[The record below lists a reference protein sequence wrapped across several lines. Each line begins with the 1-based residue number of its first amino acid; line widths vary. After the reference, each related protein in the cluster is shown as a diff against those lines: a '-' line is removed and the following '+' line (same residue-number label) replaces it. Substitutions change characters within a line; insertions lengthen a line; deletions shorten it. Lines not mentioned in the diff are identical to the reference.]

1 MKSTWSTGARWAQ
14 VPSTAS
20 AVIQSHEQSTVTWV
34 VAVLMRILG
43 SMGCQLW
50 VRDSTQ

>member
-1 MKSTWSTGARWAQ
+1 MKSTWSTGARWAE

-20 AVIQSHEQSTVTWV
+20 ATIQGHEQSTVTWV
-34 VAVLMRILG
+34 VAVMQG

-50 VRDSTQ
+50 VHDSTQ